1 MMPTASPR
9 FTDLLRA
16 VQSGDKDA
24 ADRLFERVYD
34 ELRRLAH
41 VVRSDGAPD
50 TLNTTALLHEAYLH
64 LNPGARLD
72 IESKRHFFAIAAR
85 AMRQVVAH
93 AYRHRGAQKRGGDA
107 VTVAFSDHMLG
118 CRVAVESLVTIED
131 ALAQLERM
139 SDRQARVVEC
149 RFYAGLSVEETADV
163 LEVSA
168 STVKRDWRAAK
179 AWLVMHLSSY
189 D

>member
-1 MMPTASPR
+1 MNSASPSI
-9 FTDLLRA
+9 DALLRTL
-16 VQSGDKDA
+16 QSGDEAA
-24 ADRLFERVYD
+24 ADRLFAYVYD

-64 LNPGARLD
+64 LKPAAGLD
-72 IESKRHFFAIAAR
+72 IESKLHFFRVAAR

-93 AYRHRGAQKRGGDA
+93 GFRHRGAQKRGGDA

-118 CRVAVESLVTIED
+118 CRVAVESLVTGED
-131 ALAQLERM
+131 ALARLEQM
-139 SDRQARVVEC
+139 DERQARVVEC
-149 RFYAGLSVEETADV
+149 RFYAGLSVEETAAVLDV
-163 LEVSA
+163 SP